1 MNYWKLK
8 IINNNLWLS
17 YYKKAQEI
25 KFEIKS
31 NCVLL
36 YIWTKIFNKNLFIW
50 INKPQPIFSC
60 AFYIYFIISVLA
72 IYILTIMLC
81 KSLASLLSSSYLLKN
96 KKARSKFTI
105 IMLKIC

>member
-8 IINNNLWLS
+8 IVNNNLWLS
-17 YYKKAQEI
+17 YYKNKIWNKI
-25 KFEIKS
+25 KLCIA
-31 NCVLL
+31 L
-36 YIWTKIFNKNLFIW
+36 YLKTKIFNKNLFIW